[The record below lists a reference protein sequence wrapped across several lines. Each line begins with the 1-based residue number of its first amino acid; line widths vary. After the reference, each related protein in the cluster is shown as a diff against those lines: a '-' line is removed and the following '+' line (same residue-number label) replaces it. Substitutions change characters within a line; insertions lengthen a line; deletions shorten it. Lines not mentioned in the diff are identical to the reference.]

1 MSDLSILS
9 GVSYA
14 GPGTQNAP
22 RTYYGLSSDAWARIG
37 VLALLM
43 IGLFWPNLR
52 RLWLKTNP
60 VTGQANWGHA
70 FFIPLIGIYYLYLNR
85 EALLKAP
92 IRSSPLKIPLTEI
105 FWVNSRAWSA
115 AQILWKGLW
124 VCLAA
129 FGYLSLGPTI
139 AFVITLIVGA
149 LVLAR
154 YLPSN
159 LLGLLI
165 MAGGILLYGYGIWP
179 GP

>member
-60 VTGQANWGHA
+60 VTGEANWGHA
-70 FFIPLIGIYYLYLNR
+70 FFVPLIGLYYLYVNR
-85 EALLKAP
+85 DALLQHFA
-92 IRSSPLKIPLTEI
+92 ITFAERDHGI
-105 FWVNSRAWSA
+105 FHFHRQTRDHISHLPD
-115 AQILWKGLW
+115 LWG
-124 VCLAA
+124 
-129 FGYLSLGPTI
+129 
-139 AFVITLIVGA
+139 
-149 LVLAR
+149 
-154 YLPSN
+154 
-159 LLGLLI
+159 
-165 MAGGILLYGYGIWP
+165 
-179 GP
+179 